1 MRLNLVVLLAVSV
14 LPFPT
19 RLVAEGI
26 HDSSDERLFVA
37 LYGLTLLAIR
47 VLLFALD
54 DYCQRAHLYTRIASE
69 EDEEASPRKA
79 LLPVVAG
86 YVVAILVG
94 IALPAVAVALYC
106 VLALYL
112 VVPLRELGRVLL
124 TRT

>member
-37 LYGLTLLAIR
+37 MYGLTLLAIR

-54 DYCQRAHLYTRIASE
+54 DYGQREHLYTPSG
-69 EDEEASPRKA
+69 EDEEASPRKD

-106 VLALYL
+106 TLALYL
-112 VVPLRELGRVLL
+112 VMPFRELGRLL
-124 TRT
+124 LSRT

>member
-1 MRLNLVVLLAVSV
+1 MVVLLAVSV

-37 LYGLTLLAIR
+37 MCGLTLLAIR

-54 DYCQRAHLYTRIASE
+54 DYCRREHLYARIASE
-69 EDEEASPRKA
+69 EDEEASPGNA

-112 VVPLRELGRVLL
+112 VVPFRELGRVLL

>member
-1 MRLNLVVLLAVSV
+1 
-14 LPFPT
+14 
-19 RLVAEGI
+19 VAEGI

-37 LYGLTLLAIR
+37 MYGFTLLAIR
-47 VLLFALD
+47 VLLYALD
-54 DYCQRAHLYTRIASE
+54 DYCRREHLYTRIASE
-69 EDEEASPRKA
+69 EDEEASPHKV

-86 YVVAILVG
+86 YVVATLVG

-112 VVPLRELGRVLL
+112 VVPFQELGRLLL

>member
-1 MRLNLVVLLAVSV
+1 MVVLLAVSV

-37 LYGLTLLAIR
+37 MYGLTLLAIR

-54 DYCQRAHLYTRIASE
+54 DYCRRERLYTPIASGE
-69 EDEEASPRKA
+69 EEASPRKA
-79 LLPVVAG
+79 LLPVVAA
-86 YVVAILVG
+86 YLVAILVG

-112 VVPLRELGRVLL
+112 VVPFRELGRLL
-124 TRT
+124 LSRT

>member
-1 MRLNLVVLLAVSV
+1 
-14 LPFPT
+14 
-19 RLVAEGI
+19 VAEGI

-37 LYGLTLLAIR
+37 MCGLTLLAIR

-54 DYCQRAHLYTRIASE
+54 DYCQREDLYTRIASG
-69 EDEEASPRKA
+69 EDEKTSRRKA

-86 YVVAILVG
+86 YGVAILVG

-112 VVPLRELGRVLL
+112 VVPFRELGRVLL